1 MTIEQTVEI
10 PADHR
15 LIIDVPREVP
25 VGKIILTFTPV
36 SETAASVPVSVERKI
51 RLTRPMID
59 ELLRSE
65 TLRSLTGLLHTDMS
79 AGEIRAERL
88 KKHDR
93 LA

>member
-1 MTIEQTVEI
+1 MKNSTNFLLI
-10 PADHR
+10 PS
-15 LIIDVPREVP
+15 
-25 VGKIILTFTPV
+25 TFHPV
-36 SETAASVPVSVERKI
+36 SETVASVPVSAEGKI
-51 RLTRPMID
+51 RLTRPD

-79 AGEIRAERL
+79 ADEIRVERL